1 MSDPT
6 AQELQE
12 TIAELSAYRN
22 RLRDHV
28 ISLGKK
34 LRLPQKQIEVNL
46 SENPE
51 LQKIE
56 GMLSQLVSQ
65 REAQS

>member
-6 AQELQE
+6 NKELQE
-12 TIAELSAYRN
+12 VIDELSAYRD
-22 RLRDHV
+22 RLKDHV

-34 LRLPQKQIEVNL
+34 LRLSPKKIEVNL

-51 LQKIE
+51 LQQIE
-56 GMLSQLVSQ
+56 GTLKQLFAQ
-65 REAQS
+65 RDSGQ

>member
-12 TIAELSAYRN
+12 TIAGLSAYRE